1 MIKNYLTVAIRNI
14 LRHKSYSAINIAGLS
29 IGIAA
34 SLLLFLVIRYEYS
47 YDTFQKNYSKVFHIV
62 TQDKLKSSDI
72 QYTIGNPYPNL
83 DALRASFPTLKFGAL
98 YSSYGSQI
106 TVLKN
111 ESAIAVSNPKFIEEN
126 GLVYADPEFFQVFD
140 YKWLEGRPEV
150 LREPNVAVLTK
161 ATAEK
166 YFGTWQEAIGKNL
179 LIDNGTTVKV
189 SGILETPPANTDF
202 PLQLVG
208 SYQTFKNIKSP
219 YGYSEEWGHITS
231 NFQIFTVLP
240 NGTSASAINKEL
252 EEYSRRQYPIS
263 KRRDERKNVLHP
275 LSEIHFDTRFENL
288 GDHVISKTTLNILAF
303 IGVLIIIMASINFV
317 NLSTAQAVGR
327 SREVGVRKVLG
338 SSRVQLFR
346 QMMGETG
353 LIVLLS
359 VIIALII
366 AYLALPFVKNF
377 VSINEPLS
385 LINVSSLI
393 FLAVVLIAV
402 TFLSGF
408 YPSLILSG
416 FKPALALKNK
426 ITSANVGGISLRRG
440 LVVLQFG
447 ISQVLII
454 GTIIAVSQMNYVKNA
469 DIGFNKDAV
478 FIMNSNTDSALLA
491 RHPAFKAALLQL
503 PGVKSV
509 SFNSDVPSSD
519 NNSSYNFAFDMKP
532 DADFN
537 VFVKFA
543 DEDYFKTFGLVMIA
557 GRGISKSDT
566 MQEAVINETLLHRLG
581 LKSAG
586 EAIGKSIRLGSQ
598 PWLPVVGVVKDF
610 KTNSLRETIKPLMI
624 SSINEFYTVT
634 AVKLHAADMAK
645 AQAAVQKTWDK
656 FYPEYA
662 NTSLFMNESL
672 DNFYKQENQL
682 SGLYKIF
689 AGLAIFIS
697 CLGLYGLVS
706 FLAVQKTK
714 EVGIR
719 KVLGASISNIVYL
732 FSKEFT
738 ILITVA
744 FAIAAP
750 VAWYVM
756 SDWLNNFEYKIP
768 IGAGVFL
775 LAMMISLFIA
785 WITVGYKAIKAAL
798 ANPVKSIRSE

>member
-47 YDTFQKNYSKVFHIV
+47 YDTFQKNYSKIYHIV

-111 ESAIAVSNPKFIEEN
+111 ESAAAASNPKFIEEN
-126 GLVYADPEFFQVFD
+126 GLLYADPEFFQVFN
-140 YKWLEGRPEV
+140 YKWLEGRPEI

-166 YFGTWQEAIGKNL
+166 YFGTWRDAIGKTL

-202 PLQLVG
+202 PLQMVG

-219 YGYSEEWGHITS
+219 YGYSDDWGHITS

-240 NGTSASAINKEL
+240 NGTSASAINKQL
-252 EEYSRRQYPIS
+252 EEYSKRQYPIS

-288 GDHVISKTTLNILAF
+288 GDHVISKSTLNILAF

-338 SSRVQLFR
+338 SSRAQLFR

-353 LIVLLS
+353 LIVLIS
-359 VIIALII
+359 VIIASII

-385 LINVSSLI
+385 LINVYSLI
-393 FLAVVLIAV
+393 FLAVVMIAV
-402 TFLSGF
+402 TFSSGF

-440 LVVLQFG
+440 LVVL
-447 ISQVLII
+447 
-454 GTIIAVSQMNYVKNA
+454 
-469 DIGFNKDAV
+469 
-478 FIMNSNTDSALLA
+478 
-491 RHPAFKAALLQL
+491 
-503 PGVKSV
+503 
-509 SFNSDVPSSD
+509 
-519 NNSSYNFAFDMKP
+519 
-532 DADFN
+532 
-537 VFVKFA
+537 
-543 DEDYFKTFGLVMIA
+543 
-557 GRGISKSDT
+557 
-566 MQEAVINETLLHRLG
+566 
-581 LKSAG
+581 
-586 EAIGKSIRLGSQ
+586 
-598 PWLPVVGVVKDF
+598 
-610 KTNSLRETIKPLMI
+610 
-624 SSINEFYTVT
+624 
-634 AVKLHAADMAK
+634 
-645 AQAAVQKTWDK
+645 
-656 FYPEYA
+656 
-662 NTSLFMNESL
+662 
-672 DNFYKQENQL
+672 
-682 SGLYKIF
+682 
-689 AGLAIFIS
+689 
-697 CLGLYGLVS
+697 
-706 FLAVQKTK
+706 
-714 EVGIR
+714 
-719 KVLGASISNIVYL
+719 
-732 FSKEFT
+732 
-738 ILITVA
+738 
-744 FAIAAP
+744 
-750 VAWYVM
+750 
-756 SDWLNNFEYKIP
+756 
-768 IGAGVFL
+768 
-775 LAMMISLFIA
+775 
-785 WITVGYKAIKAAL
+785 
-798 ANPVKSIRSE
+798 